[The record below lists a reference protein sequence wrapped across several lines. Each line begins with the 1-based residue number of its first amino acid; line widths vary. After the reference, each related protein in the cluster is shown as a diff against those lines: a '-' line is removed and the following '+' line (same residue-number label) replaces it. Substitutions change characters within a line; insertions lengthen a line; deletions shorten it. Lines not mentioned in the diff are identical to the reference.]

1 MNESHYINLDQIASF
16 VGQEFHSS
24 LKTFHANMRSARN
37 KLDALEVLL
46 SELKIRCH
54 AIMLTETW
62 YENNDVP
69 FSAVGYNTY
78 NLNRQSGRGGG
89 VAILITKDL
98 KCEVMP
104 SFTYSTRDIEIIT
117 LQCKQI
123 VFITIYCTPD
133 GNVASFFGRLE
144 RLFSYINENKINI
157 ICGGDFNINLLCD
170 SEPVKQF
177 NLLLAEHN
185 MINTISLPTRITT
198 SSSTLIDLFL
208 TNYNSC
214 QTKAGVLTYYISDH
228 LPIFLCVNP
237 TVKHKRAADKIHYQE
252 ILPSQLHQFRHNI
265 MVFNSQDTNVA
276 YDLFMSK
283 FKELYS
289 RHFPFKTISIS
300 SRVRKP
306 WITNGL
312 LAKIKIKN
320 RLYPHKG

>member
-1 MNESHYINLDQIASF
+1 MNESHYINLDQIDSF

-24 LKTFHANMRSARN
+24 LKSFHANMRSARN

-89 VAILITKDL
+89 VAILITEDL
-98 KCEVMP
+98 KCELMP
-104 SFTYSTRDIEIIT
+104 SFTCSTRDIEIIT

-123 VFITIYCTPD
+123 VFTTVYRPPD
-133 GNVASFFGRLE
+133 GNVTSFLGHLE
-144 RLFSYINENKINI
+144 RLFSYINDNKMNI

-177 NLLLAEHN
+177 SLLLEEHS

-208 TNYNSC
+208 TNYKSC

-228 LPIFLCVNP
+228 LPIFLCVNT
-237 TVKHKRAADKIHYQE
+237 TVKHKRATDKINYQE

-265 MVFNSQDTNVA
+265 MNTNWSEVFNAQDANVA
-276 YDLFMSK
+276 YDLFLSK
-283 FKELYS
+283 FTDLYS
-289 RHFPFKTISIS
+289 RHFPFKTIGIS
-300 SRVRKP
+300 S
-306 WITNGL
+306 
-312 LAKIKIKN
+312 
-320 RLYPHKG
+320 